1 VTSGMIARP
10 KAKAISGDAAVASAF
25 EIGSE
30 LPNKHGSRNISVLK
44 LTIEKMEKRACT

>member
-1 VTSGMIARP
+1 MSGMIARP
-10 KAKAISGDAAVASAF
+10 KAEATKGDAAVNSAF

-44 LTIEKMEKRACT
+44 LTMEKMEKRAWT